1 MGAKKIM
8 ANRHNPV
15 VSRFLGWSTRSA
27 PRFVRRLVCV
37 ILGSDIG
44 GPLPESAILPH
55 PYGITISL
63 SARLGENVT
72 IMQNVTIGSKTPADW
87 ESPEI
92 GSNVYIGAGAILLG
106 PIKVGDG
113 AVIGAGAV
121 VVKDVPRGCT
131 VVGNPARILDARE
144 RKSSL

>member
-1 MGAKKIM
+1 M
-8 ANRHNPV
+8 A
-15 VSRFLGWSTRSA
+15 
-27 PRFVRRLVCV
+27 CV
-37 ILGSDIG
+37 LLGSDIG

-63 SARLGENVT
+63 SAKLGENVM
-72 IMQNVTIGSKTPADW
+72 IMQNVTIGSKTITDW

-106 PIKVGDG
+106 PIKVGDA

-121 VVKDVPRGCT
+121 VVKDVPPGCT
-131 VVGNPARILDARE
+131 AVGNPARILPASE
-144 RKSSL
+144 RKSRS

>member
-1 MGAKKIM
+1 MGVKKSM
-8 ANRHNPV
+8 ANRHNPA
-15 VSRFLGWSTRSA
+15 VSRLLVWSTRSA

-37 ILGSDIG
+37 VLGSDIG

-72 IMQNVTIGSKTPADW
+72 IMQNVTIGSKTITDW

-92 GSNVYIGAGAILLG
+92 GNNVYIGAGAILLG
-106 PIKVGDG
+106 PIKIGDT

-121 VVKDVPRGCT
+121 VVKDVPPGCT
-131 VVGNPARILDARE
+131 AVGNPARVLPARE
-144 RKSSL
+144 ETS

>member
-1 MGAKKIM
+1 MGAKKSM
-8 ANRHNPV
+8 ANRHNPA
-15 VSRFLGWSTRSA
+15 VSRILGWSTRSA
-27 PRFVRRLVCV
+27 PRFIRRLVCV
-37 ILGSDIG
+37 VLGSDIG

-72 IMQNVTIGSKTPADW
+72 IMQNVTIGSKTITDW

-92 GSNVYIGAGAILLG
+92 GNNVYIGAGAILLG
-106 PIKVGDG
+106 PIKIGDT

-121 VVKDVPRGCT
+121 VVKDVPPGCT
-131 VVGNPARILDARE
+131 AVGNPARVLPARE
-144 RKSSL
+144 ETS